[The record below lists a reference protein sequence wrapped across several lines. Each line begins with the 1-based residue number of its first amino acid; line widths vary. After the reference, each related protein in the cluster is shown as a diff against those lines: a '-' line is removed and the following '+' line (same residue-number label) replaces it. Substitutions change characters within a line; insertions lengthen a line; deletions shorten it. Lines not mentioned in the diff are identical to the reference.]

1 MFFLRMNTPS
11 DSELVNYALHLE
23 QQQQQKEN
31 EPNAIDNNLHGGEHS
46 NLSFNFILKYLSIL
60 TIASLP
66 VRLYNGVTTD
76 KKIHTEQ
83 P

>member
-1 MFFLRMNTPS
+1 MFFLGMNTPS

-46 NLSFNFILKYLSIL
+46 NLSFNFIF
-60 TIASLP
+60 
-66 VRLYNGVTTD
+66 
-76 KKIHTEQ
+76 
-83 P
+83 